1 MMSLLMHRQPPVAV
15 PPFPPLH
22 DHTGRL
28 LAALAQDFQRRT
40 LLKCRECGHH
50 RVRSA
55 HLSLISHLTSDG
67 ICLSELA
74 LRSGISQQATG
85 KLVKELERSGYLRRD
100 IDSHDRRA
108 RIVHLTDLGSTL
120 LADLHRVLNEVR
132 GEYSSV
138 LGADSLTNLECQLR
152 GTLAALVQRGFS
164 GVDLLDDDEH

>member
-1 MMSLLMHRQPPVAV
+1 MTTSG
-15 PPFPPLH
+15 FPPLH

-55 HLSLISHLTSDG
+55 HLSLMSHLTSDG

-100 IDSHDRRA
+100 VDSHDRRA
-108 RIVHLTDLGSTL
+108 RIVHLTELGATL
-120 LADLHRVLNEVR
+120 LVDLHRVLGEVR
-132 GEYSSV
+132 NEYSSV
-138 LGADSLTNLECQLR
+138 LGADTLSTLESQLR
-152 GTLAALVQRGFS
+152 GTLTALGRRS
-164 GVDLLDDDEH
+164 LTDADLLDDE

>member
-1 MMSLLMHRQPPVAV
+1 MNLQLHHQPLFAAPG
-15 PPFPPLH
+15 FPPLH

-108 RIVHLTDLGSTL
+108 RIVHLTELGSTL
-120 LADLHRVLNEVR
+120 LVDLHRVLNEVR
-132 GEYSSV
+132 SEYSSV
-138 LGADSLTNLECQLR
+138 LGADTLTNLESQLR
-152 GTLAALVQRGFS
+152 GTLDALGQRNCGR
-164 GVDLLDDDEH
+164 VTLLDDEH

>member
-1 MMSLLMHRQPPVAV
+1 MSLHLYRQPVAAA
-15 PPFPPLH
+15 PALPPLH

-50 RVRSA
+50 HVRSA

-85 KLVKELERSGYLRRD
+85 KLVKELELNGYLRRD
-100 IDSHDRRA
+100 VDTHDRRA
-108 RIVHLTDLGSTL
+108 RIVHLTALGSTL
-120 LADLHRVLNEVR
+120 LVDLQHALSDVR
-132 GEYSSV
+132 SEYSSV
-138 LGADSLTNLECQLR
+138 LGADTLTNLERQLR
-152 GTLAALVQRGFS
+152 GTLAALGQRGCVS
-164 GVDLLDDDEH
+164 DELLDDEH